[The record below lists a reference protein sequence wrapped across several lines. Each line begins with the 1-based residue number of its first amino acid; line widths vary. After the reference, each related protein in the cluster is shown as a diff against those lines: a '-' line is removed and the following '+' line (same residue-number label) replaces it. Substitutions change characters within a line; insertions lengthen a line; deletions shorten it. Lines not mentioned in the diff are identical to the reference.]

1 MKNNTRI
8 TIAGLLAAAASV
20 LNALATELGDLA
32 PASAEAAAA
41 PQPEPEKPKR
51 RERLTKAETAPAP
64 EPEKPEV
71 KEEAPEKPEVAE
83 EAPKEATTTTGKTY
97 DELKAIIKPFVED
110 GQGAEVKKI
119 IAKYAPSLKEIDPKD
134 HAAFE
139 KDIAALGY

>member
-51 RERLTKAETAPAP
+51 GRQAKAETAPAQ

-71 KEEAPEKPEVAE
+71 TE

>member
-20 LNALATELGDLA
+20 LNAFASELGTEA

-51 RERLTKAETAPAP
+51 GRQAKAEAPATP

-71 KEEAPEKPEVAE
+71 TE

>member
-20 LNALATELGDLA
+20 LNAFASELGA
-32 PASAEAAAA
+32 EPPASAEAAAA

-51 RERLTKAETAPAP
+51 GRQAKAEAPATP

-71 KEEAPEKPEVAE
+71 TE
-83 EAPKEATTTTGKTY
+83 EAPKEEKPATTATSKTY